1 MLEILTYNF
10 LVQMKQERKKRYNSN
25 IVDIEIDKD
34 DKQKLAQTKTEL
46 AAQRRKE
53 KMERR
58 TKVI

>member
-1 MLEILTYNF
+1 
-10 LVQMKQERKKRYNSN
+10 MKQERKKRYNSN

>member
-10 LVQMKQERKKRYNSN
+10 LVQMKQEKKKRYNSN
-25 IVDIEIDKD
+25 IVDIEIEKVDKL
-34 DKQKLAQTKTEL
+34 KLKQTKAEL